1 MRVSLQALK
10 AFEAAALLGSFKA
23 AAQDLS
29 LTPTAISHHVKNL
42 ENQLG
47 VSLFYRQTRLIT
59 LTPEGQRLA
68 HATAKGFAV
77 IETALDEIMGDRK
90 TLRVTTTS
98 SLAAL
103 MLIPDQHNF
112 STAHPDLKIEISTG
126 EVVDKQSHTLPI
138 RLGDIRNINPTDI
151 LIHEQFNLYGSF
163 ATDQLDLT
171 AGPLV
176 IYTTEWKNKNLPALP
191 VTDWLAANNIV
202 RAQIILKTFDQ
213 ELFGI
218 QQALAH
224 KSFVLCSDTLAKSH
238 LETGLLKS
246 CGTQAVPSDLCY
258 YIPDKDKFTTR
269 AAVKYIQW
277 VEQLLRR

>member
-10 AFEAAALLGSFKA
+10 AFESAARLGSFKA

-42 ENQLG
+42 EHQLG
-47 VSLFYRQTRLIT
+47 VSLFYRQTRQIL
-59 LTPEGQRLA
+59 LTPEGHKLA
-68 HATAKGFAV
+68 HATAQGFTI
-77 IETALDEIMGDRK
+77 IEAALDDAMSDGK
-90 TLRVTTTS
+90 TLRIATTS

-103 MLIPDQHNF
+103 LLIPNQHEF
-112 STAHPDLKIEISTG
+112 SAAHPDLNLEISTG
-126 EVVDKQSHTLPI
+126 EAVDKQSLTLPI
-138 RLGDIRNINPTDI
+138 RLGDIRRIKSNDVLTR
-151 LIHEQFNLYGSF
+151 EQFNLYGSF
-163 ATDQLDLT
+163 GANQLGLKG
-171 AGPLV
+171 APLV
-176 IYTTEWKNKNLPALP
+176 IYTTKWKNKDLPALP
-191 VTDWLAANNIV
+191 ITNWLDANNITPE
-202 RAQIILKTFDQ
+202 QIIVKTFDQ

-224 KSFVLCSDTLAKSH
+224 KSFVLCSNTLVKSH

-246 CGTQAVPSDLCY
+246 CSTQAVASDLCY

-277 VEQLLRR
+277 VEKLLRR